1 LNFKMM
7 QVTKEQTA
15 PCTIN
20 LSIEID
26 AETVSQAFDRAYRE
40 FSKFTNVPG
49 FRPGKAPR
57 SILEKYVQPS
67 RVQERVK
74 DMLVSKA
81 YREAVEQNE
90 IVPYDDP
97 RADLE
102 DVEDGKPWSF
112 KAEVPLAPV
121 IELGDLSTITAVK
134 PVYEIREDDIDQA
147 IRKIIEEHER
157 IVKVEGRGVQ
167 EKDILMAE
175 IKSEVAG
182 KESSEEPSRTVI
194 RMGENPPEFEQHI
207 LGQNIDE
214 ERRFTIMVP
223 ERVEEGQPAGEL
235 EEVHYYVKVLS
246 INEPVLPELTDE
258 WVKSVTPLQ
267 SINELREEIRQS
279 LQADADKTSK
289 SIAYQNVI
297 DKLIDISKIEYPDIL
312 VDRQARKRFNSLM
325 ESIEESQISFEEY
338 LEQIGKTE
346 EELMKEMY
354 ELAENQVKVNLAL
367 SRILETEN
375 IEVSK
380 DEVLDELTKI
390 AMNSR
395 SPEEQ
400 LKRMMSDR
408 DSVTLIANKILLNKV
423 EEFIMSKVTLTEEIV
438 KD

>member
-1 LNFKMM
+1 MM

-26 AETVSQAFDRAYRE
+26 AETVSHAFDRVYRE

-57 SILEKYVQPS
+57 SILEKYVQPT

-74 DMLVSKA
+74 DVLVSKA

-112 KAEVPLAPV
+112 NAEVPLAPV

-134 PVYEIREDDIDQA
+134 PVYEIREDDIDRA
-147 IRKIIEEHER
+147 IQNIIQEHTR

-167 EKDILMAE
+167 EMDILIAE
-175 IKSEVAG
+175 IKTEVAG
-182 KESSEEPSRTVI
+182 MEPSEEARRSVI
-194 RMGENPPEFEQHI
+194 RMGENPPDFDQNL

-214 ERRFTIMVP
+214 ERNFTIMVP
-223 ERVEEGQPAGEL
+223 KPVEEGQTEGES

-267 SINELREEIRQS
+267 SINELREELRQN
-279 LQADADKTSK
+279 LQADADRTSN

-297 DKLIDISKIEYPDIL
+297 EKLLEISKIEYPDIL
-312 VDRQARKRFNSLM
+312 VDKQARTRFKSLM
-325 ESIEESQISFEEY
+325 DSIEESQISFEEY
-338 LEQIGKTE
+338 LQQSGKTE
-346 EELMKEMY
+346 EELTKELY
-354 ELAENQVKVNLAL
+354 EIAEHQVKVNLAL
-367 SRILETEN
+367 SRIME
-375 IEVSK
+375 IEKIDVNK
-380 DEVLDELTKI
+380 DEVLEEMTKI
-390 AMNSR
+390 AMNNR
-395 SPEEQ
+395 TTEEQ
-400 LKRMMSDR
+400 FKRMLSDR
-408 DSVTLIANKILLNKV
+408 DSVAHAASQVMLNKA

-438 KD
+438 TD